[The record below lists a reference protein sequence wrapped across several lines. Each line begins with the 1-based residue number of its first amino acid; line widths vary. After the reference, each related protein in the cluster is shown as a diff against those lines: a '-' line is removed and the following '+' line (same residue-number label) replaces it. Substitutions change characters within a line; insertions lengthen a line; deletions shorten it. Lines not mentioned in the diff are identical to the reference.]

1 MFGILASI
9 VDGVLVGSVYG
20 LAAMGLTLIWG
31 VMDVI
36 NLSHG
41 AMIVAGMFGLFYLV
55 ALGLPAYAALL
66 PVLVAGFAVGV
77 GLYWISVHRMIG
89 RPPLMSLLATFAV
102 NMVLIGLGTALWG
115 TVLFN
120 VPVAL
125 PGVGWKGYTFT
136 GTHIM
141 AAVVTALI
149 AGLLYLFLYRTRL
162 GKAIRAVAGN
172 REAAE
177 LNGIPT
183 TQVLALAFGLG
194 IALACISG
202 ALIATLFPFTV
213 LSGTAYQ
220 LKSFVVT
227 VLGGMGNPTGALV
240 AGLALGLFEG
250 LATPFMPVS
259 WTLVIEFVLFVVVLI
274 AFPGGLISI
283 GRRRPAV
290 R

>member
-9 VDGVLVGSVYG
+9 VDGVLVGAVYG

-31 VMDVI
+31 VMNVI

-41 AMIVAGMFGLFYLV
+41 AMIVAGMFGLFYIV
-55 ALGLPAYAALL
+55 SVLGAPTYAAIP
-66 PVLVAGFAVGV
+66 PVLVAGFGIGV

-102 NMVLIGLGTALWG
+102 NMVLIGLGTTVWG

-125 PGVGWKGYTFT
+125 PGVSWQGYTFT

-141 AAVVTALI
+141 AAILTGVI
-149 AGLLYLFLYRTRL
+149 AGLLYLFLYRTRP

-183 TQVLALAFGLG
+183 TQVLSLAFGLG
-194 IALACISG
+194 IALACTSG

-227 VLGGMGNPTGALV
+227 VLGGLGNPAGALFGGV
-240 AGLALGLFEG
+240 ALGLLEG
-250 LATPFMPVS
+250 LVTPFMPVS
-259 WTLVIEFVLFVVVLI
+259 WTSVIEFVVFVIVLI
-274 AFPGGLISI
+274 AFPGGLFNFH
-283 GRRRPAV
+283 RRW
-290 R
+290 